1 MTAIFDGRAVDF
13 AFQKDLAAL
22 HRAYAGL
29 REAFDRDGGPAV
41 AVRRETLRALRAA
54 IKRDAE
60 AYAAAISDDFGIRSR
75 HETLLAEIAVII
87 DAIDY
92 SVARIG
98 RWAAPS
104 RPSLGWRFWPAHGRI
119 LKQPRGVA
127 GVIAPGNYPLHLA
140 LLPAIA
146 ALAAGCR
153 VLVKPSELTPRT
165 AELMQTSIAAAIDPK
180 ILSVVLGDASV
191 SSAMTHLPLDVL
203 LFTGSERVGHLVM
216 GAAAQNL
223 TPVIL
228 ELGGKSPVI
237 IDRGADLTQA
247 AEAIIS
253 GKLMN
258 AGQTCVAPD
267 YVLVPRE
274 IQDQFIEK
282 LRTAA
287 AKLYPDTRD
296 YTSVA
301 SETARRRLQAL
312 EAGLDVVPL
321 FGAPVAAP
329 HYRPA
334 LVLSPPLDSAIMQE
348 EIFGPLLPLLLYDT
362 LDEAIGFVRARPKP
376 LVLYWFGKNQDT
388 RDDAL
393 AKTASGS
400 AVVNDTVLQ
409 VAIQS
414 LPFGGVG
421 RSGMGRY
428 HGKAGFDAFTHER
441 PVLYQARFSPTVF
454 LRPPFGKITDLILK
468 FLTR

>member
-1 MTAIFDGRAVDF
+1 M
-13 AFQKDLAAL
+13 
-22 HRAYAGL
+22 
-29 REAFDRDGGPAV
+29 REAFDRDGGLPV
-41 AVRRETLRALRAA
+41 AVRRETLRVLRAC

-60 AYAAAISDDFGIRSR
+60 AYVAAISADFGTRSR

-92 SVARIG
+92 NMARIG
-98 RWAAPS
+98 RWAAPA

-127 GVIAPGNYPLHLA
+127 GVISPGNYPLHLA
-140 LLPAIA
+140 LLPVVA

-153 VLVKPSELTPRT
+153 VLVKPSESTPRT
-165 AELMQTSIAAAIDPK
+165 AELMRKSIAAAIDPK
-180 ILSVVLGDASV
+180 ILSVVLGDAAV
-191 SSAMTHLPLDVL
+191 SSEMTHLPLDVL
-203 LFTGSERVGHLVM
+203 LFTGSERVGRLVM
-216 GAAAQNL
+216 SAAAGNL

-228 ELGGKSPVI
+228 ELGGKSPAIV
-237 IDRGADLTQA
+237 DRGADLTQA
-247 AEAIIS
+247 AEAIVS

-267 YVLVPRE
+267 YLLVPRE
-274 IQDQFIEK
+274 NSSEFIEK
-282 LRTAA
+282 LRAA
-287 AKLYPDTRD
+287 AVKLYPDTRD
-296 YTSVA
+296 YTSIA
-301 SETARRRLQAL
+301 SEKARRRLRAL

-321 FGAPVAAP
+321 FDAPVAAP
-329 HYRPA
+329 LYRPA

-348 EIFGPLLPLLLYDT
+348 EIFGPLLPLLVYDT
-362 LDEAIGFVRARPKP
+362 LDEAIGYVRAKPKP
-376 LVLYWFGKNQDT
+376 LVLYWFGKNRIS
-388 RDDAL
+388 RDYAL
-393 AKTASGS
+393 AKTTSGS
-400 AVVNDTVLQ
+400 VAINETVLQ
-409 VAIQS
+409 VVIQS

-421 RSGMGRY
+421 ASGMGRY